1 MIPEQL
7 FTKEDSNDDNIFYT
21 SPRLVKH
28 IDENA
33 CQVLKNY
40 YNLVLDILGF
50 VFISVDC
57 SLEVSFGF

>member
-40 YNLVLDILGF
+40 YN
-50 VFISVDC
+50 
-57 SLEVSFGF
+57 